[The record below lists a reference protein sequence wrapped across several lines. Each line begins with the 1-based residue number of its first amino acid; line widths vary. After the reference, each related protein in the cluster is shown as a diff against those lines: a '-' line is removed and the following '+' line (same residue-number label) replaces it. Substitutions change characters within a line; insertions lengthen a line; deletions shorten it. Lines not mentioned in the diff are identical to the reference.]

1 MLLKKL
7 TESYGLPGFEDEVRS
22 IIIEELKGH
31 IDSYIIDRMG
41 NLIVTKNKNYKE
53 KHIALSAHMDEVG
66 FFVKGITKKGA
77 IKFVPWGVDVRLL
90 PSMHVVIGKNKIR
103 GVMGTRPI
111 HLQTEEN
118 RAKTVKLKD
127 ISIDIGVTSKEEAEK
142 LVNVGDFIGFV
153 SDYVEFGEGKIK
165 AKSLDDRAGCA
176 CLIEVL
182 KSNIKERV
190 TGIFVVQEEIGLRG
204 SSAAAYT
211 LLMGDK
217 PSVLINLEATIGA
230 DVSGIDKQLHATTQG
245 AGPAISIMDR
255 TSIYRRAYIDEV
267 VRVAEKKNIPYQFRR
282 SGMGGTDAGSY
293 HSAAD
298 GIACVNIAVPC
309 RYIHSPV
316 SILTKSDYENYVKL
330 VKEVIEEG
338 NFDEIK

>member
-7 TESYGLPGFEDEVRS
+7 TESYGLPGFEDEIRN

-31 IDSYIIDRMG
+31 IDSYKIDRMG
-41 NLIVTKNKNYKE
+41 NLIVTKNKDYKE

-66 FFVKGITKKGA
+66 FFVKGFTKEGY
-77 IKFVPWGVDVRLL
+77 IIFTPWGVDVRLM
-90 PSMHVVIGKNKIR
+90 PSMHVVIGKNKVR

-118 RAKTVKLKD
+118 REKTVPLKD
-127 ISIDIGVTSKEEAEK
+127 IKIDIGANSKEEAQK
-142 LVNVGDFIGFV
+142 LVSIGDFIGFV
-153 SDYVEFGEGKIK
+153 SEYVEFGEGKIK

-204 SSAAAYT
+204 SAAASHT
-211 LLMGDK
+211 VLTGDK
-217 PSVLINLEATIGA
+217 PSALINLEATIGA
-230 DVSGIDKQLHATTQG
+230 DVSGIDKQHHATTQG
-245 AGPAISIMDR
+245 AGPAISLIDR
-255 TSIYRRAYIDEV
+255 TSIYKRKYVDEV

-293 HSAAD
+293 HTAAD

-316 SILTKSDYENYVKL
+316 SVLTKSDYENYVKL
-330 VKEVIEEG
+330 VKEIIEEG
-338 NFDEIK
+338 NFDEL